1 MVTAKD
7 KILVHRIILGILFLG
22 FILTYSCFT
31 SPDSK
36 LDNDPEFSVPVSEPI
51 YRDFVEIKRSG
62 VLRMITSYSSG
73 AYFLYRGIQVGFE
86 YELVREF
93 AKENDLALEVIIA
106 GPDDNPYDLLY
117 NGLGDLIAASYTITE
132 ERKKIVNFTRPYNL
146 VNQVIVVSDDL
157 NIEPETID
165 DLNGVP
171 ITIRR
176 NSSYYNTLKVLK
188 ENRDSLEIN
197 IIEEELDTEAILY
210 QVANGKY
217 KATIADDHIFFAAN
231 KYMSGLKKGP
241 TIAEKDEIAWAV
253 RPNGPDLENRMNQF
267 LRQHFRYGDDGKPR
281 RSAFLNILRKR
292 YFEESTQIANYFS
305 PDIVNRATSVISP
318 YDSLFQ
324 QVANEFELDWLM
336 LTAIAAQESKFDP
349 SSVSWMGAVGLMQ
362 VLPRFSKISEDS
374 LKIPEVSAREGAR
387 IMKDHMEHYAYMD
400 STNQWKF
407 ALATYNA
414 GLGHLADARRL
425 SIDRNDNPNEWENI
439 SNSLLKL
446 MQRRFY
452 KDARYGFC
460 RGIETVRYVNEI
472 INRYETYLAI
482 LNANEVRYDGL
493 PGIMGIKTLN

>member
-1 MVTAKD
+1 M
-7 KILVHRIILGILFLG
+7 LGILLVG
-22 FILTYSCFT
+22 FVFVYSCFT
-31 SPDSK
+31 SPESK
-36 LDNDPEFSVPVSEPI
+36 SDNDPDFSVPISEPI
-51 YRDFVEIKRSG
+51 YRDLAEIKRSG

-73 AYFLYRGIQVGFE
+73 AYFLHRGIQVGFE

-132 ERKKIVNFTRPYNL
+132 ERKKIVNFTRPYNS
-146 VNQVIVVSDDL
+146 VNQVIVVSEEL

-165 DLNGVP
+165 DLNGIP

-197 IIEEELDTEAILY
+197 ILEEELDTEAILY
-210 QVANGKY
+210 QVANGQY

-241 TIAEKDEIAWAV
+241 RISEKDEIAWAI

-267 LRQHFRYGDDGKPR
+267 LRKHFRYGDDGKPK
-281 RSAFLNILRKR
+281 RSAFLNILLNR
-292 YFEESTQIANYFS
+292 YFEESAQISNYFS
-305 PDIVNRATSVISP
+305 PEIVNVASSVISP

-324 QVANEFELDWLM
+324 QIADEFEIDWLM

-362 VLPRFSKISEDS
+362 VLPKFSKISEDS
-374 LKIPEVSAREGAR
+374 LKIPEINAKEGAR
-387 IMKDHMEHYAYMD
+387 IIKDHMKHYAYMD

-446 MQRRFY
+446 MQPKFY

-482 LNANEVRYDGL
+482 LNATEVSYDGL
-493 PGIMGIKTLN
+493 PGIMGIKRLN